1 MRIEP
6 PNIIRI
12 TGRAGAVDP
21 LKDLE
26 KGSELPA
33 QILERLGAGKAILE
47 IHGMRIHA
55 EFLKGLPSAGT
66 VILKLEDIKNNSY
79 LFRMVE
85 PIGTKESIDQ
95 ILKFVIFDS
104 KDFGKNILHEISRF
118 FLKQPAGIF
127 ELNSFLLN
135 LITKQD
141 KKDDRISLLLNK
153 LLKLGVAN
161 DSVFDLSILL
171 SDMHAGLDNILSL
184 FMELG
189 LNREGLQQW
198 YKRAARDAK
207 GLIDSI
213 ITEIDMIDDEQ
224 EKEAAI
230 RQLILF
236 FDRTGREQS
245 GYRLGEIAYYQD
257 GAFHPVRYIANN
269 KSWIFSIEFSNIGRI
284 DILIKDLEN
293 DCHISIF
300 CANNNVVSALQESQE
315 ELLNYIES
323 FRSPVYINYYNMQNA
338 VNKIVEIYS
347 YYSLNSVFD
356 VKA

>member
-12 TGRAGAVDP
+12 TGRSGTADP
-21 LKDLE
+21 LKELE
-26 KGSELPA
+26 KGSELSA
-33 QILERLGAGKAILE
+33 QIVERLGARKAVLE

-66 VILKLEDIKNNSY
+66 VLLKLEDIKNNSY

-85 PIGTKESIDQ
+85 PFGAKESIDQ

-104 KDFGKNILHEISRF
+104 KDFGKNLLHEISRF

-127 ELNSFLLN
+127 ELNSLLLN
-135 LITKQD
+135 FITKQD

-153 LLKLGVAN
+153 LLKLGVAK
-161 DSVFDLSILL
+161 DSVFDLSIFL
-171 SDMHAGLDNILSL
+171 SDMHAGLDNVLSL
-184 FMELG
+184 FMGLG
-189 LNREGLQQW
+189 LNREGLHQW
-198 YKRAARDAK
+198 SKRAARDAK
-207 GLIDSI
+207 GLVDSI
-213 ITEIDMIDDEQ
+213 ITEIDMVDDEQ
-224 EKEAAI
+224 EKEAVI

-236 FDRTGREQS
+236 FDRAGREQS
-245 GYRLGEIAYYQD
+245 GFRWGEIVYYHDEAY
-257 GAFHPVRYIANN
+257 HPVRYIANK
-269 KSWIFSIEFSNIGRI
+269 KSWIFSVEFSSIGRI

-293 DCHISIF
+293 GCHISIF
-300 CANNNVVSALQESQE
+300 CANNSVVSALQESQD
-315 ELLNYIES
+315 ELLNYFES
-323 FRSPVYINYYNMQNA
+323 FRSPLYINYYNMQNA